1 MKYRSTRDEA
11 ETTDL
16 SGALENGLAP
26 DGGLYVPEEL
36 PEISVS
42 DFEGFDDIASIGK
55 RMLSPFFEGDQL
67 EKNLEKICE
76 ETFTF
81 PVPLR
86 RVDENLDI
94 LELFHGP
101 TAAFKDVGARFLASC
116 FSHFQDSGGE
126 DITILVATS
135 GDTGSAVASA
145 FYQKPNTEVI
155 ILYPK
160 DQVSDRQEKQLT
172 CWDENIQTF
181 AIDGVFDDC
190 QALVKEAFATD
201 WWQQNKR
208 LSSANSINIGRLLPQ
223 MSYYGSSSLKYWR
236 ERGTKPNYIVPSGN
250 LGNVVACLYAREM
263 GLPIGDVT
271 LATNAN
277 RPVTHYL
284 ETGDWQTFKTVETMA
299 NAMDVGNPSNMERLS
314 DLWPEVETLR
324 NKISAYRVP
333 DDKISTTIENE
344 FNNLGEIWCPH
355 TATAVWVHRNHGSSQ
370 DIAAATAHP
379 AKFDD
384 VVEPLVGQRLDLP
397 SSIRKLIEN
406 ASPVRQIS
414 PTQDAFIEAVRS

>member
-42 DFEGFDDIASIGK
+42 DFESLDDIASIGK

-116 FSHFQDSGGE
+116 FSHFQDPGGE

-172 CWDENIQTF
+172 CWDDNIQTF
-181 AIDGVFDDC
+181 AVDGVFDDC

-284 ETGDWQTFKTVETMA
+284 ETGDWQTFETVETMA

-324 NKISAYRVP
+324 DKISAYRVT
-333 DDKISTTIENE
+333 DEKISTTIESE
-344 FNNLGEIWCPH
+344 FNNLGETWCPH
-355 TATAVWVHRNHGSSQ
+355 TAAAVWVHRNHGSSQ
-370 DIAAATAHP
+370 DIVAATAHP

-384 VVEPLVGQRLDLP
+384 VVEPLTGQQLELP

-406 ASPVRQIS
+406 ASPVPKIA
-414 PTQDAFIEAVRS
+414 PTQDAFIDAARS